1 MTNPPSV
8 APVSKTQRRPSYLRR
23 ELLWAIALKLVVLFS
38 IKAAFF
44 PQRLPANA
52 AALGVAD
59 RLALPSAPTPS
70 TPSKDQP

>member
-44 PQRLPANA
+44 PQRVPAKE

-59 RLALPSAPTPS
+59 RIASSSAATPS
-70 TPSKDQP
+70 TTSKDQP